1 MPTDRSLRF
10 FDDQFRRQVRAQDFA
25 LNPFERLALP
35 HLRGHVLDYGCGLG
49 NLALAAAR
57 AGCRVVALDA
67 SATAIEH
74 IRRVATS
81 EGLPVAAELA
91 DLRSYPLAGEF
102 DAVVSIGLLMFFDC
116 PAAWRQLDALL
127 GSVRPGGIVVV
138 NVLIEGTTFMD
149 MFAPEGHCLLRG
161 DDLLARLAAWELLE
175 DLTQRFDAPG
185 GTQKVF
191 STLVARRPACVPP
204 ST

>member
-10 FDDQFRRQVRAQDFA
+10 FDDQFRRQVQAQDFA
-25 LNPFERLALP
+25 LNPFEQLALP

-74 IRRVATS
+74 IRRVAAS
-81 EGLPVAAELA
+81 EALPVAAELA

-116 PAAWRQLDALL
+116 ATAWRQLDALL
-127 GSVRPGGIVVV
+127 ASVRPGGILVV
-138 NVLIEGTTFMD
+138 NVLVEGTTFMD
-149 MFAPEGHCLLRG
+149 MFASEGHCLFRCEDLR
-161 DDLLARLAAWELLE
+161 AHLAAWELLE

-185 GTQKVF
+185 GKQKVF
-191 STLVARRPACVPP
+191 STLVARRPA
-204 ST
+204 

>member
-10 FDDQFRRQVRAQDFA
+10 FDDQFRQQVQAQDFA
-25 LNPFERLALP
+25 LNPFEQTALP

-57 AGCRVVALDA
+57 AGCTVVALDA
-67 SATAIEH
+67 SETAIEH
-74 IRRVATS
+74 IGRVAAS
-81 EGLPVAAELA
+81 EVLPVAAEVA

-116 PAAWRQLDALL
+116 ATAWKQFDALL
-127 GSVRPGGIVVV
+127 ASVRPGGIIAI
-138 NVLIEGTTFMD
+138 NVLIDGTTFMD
-149 MFAPEGHCLLRG
+149 MFASEGHCLFRR
-161 DDLLARLAAWELLE
+161 DDLLARLEAWEVLE

-185 GTQKVF
+185 GSQKVF
-191 STLVARRPACVPP
+191 STLVARRPG
-204 ST
+204 